1 MAILTG
7 IDMVYIPD
15 VKKMLGNDK
24 LLRNFFHQSEL
35 RNDPQHM
42 AGIIAAKEAFFKAV
56 GIVPKFLEIEIV
68 HGDSG
73 RPRIKSSPQFKKYK
87 SCDVSISHER
97 NYAVAVVVVEKHK

>member
-7 IDMVYIPD
+7 IDLVYIQD

-35 RNDPQHM
+35 QSDAQHL
-42 AGIIAAKEAFFKAV
+42 AGIIAAKEAFFKAL
-56 GIVPKFLEIEIV
+56 GIVPKFLEIEIAY
-68 HGDSG
+68 DPSG
-73 RPRIKSSPQFKKYK
+73 RPKIKASPQLKKYK

-97 NYAVAVVVVEKHK
+97 NYAVAVVVMAK